1 MTVKKGEKMI
11 EAGVGFLVGVM
22 VGVVITALCV
32 ISSNNDIEKK

>member
-1 MTVKKGEKMI
+1 MI

-32 ISSNNDIEKK
+32 ISSNNDIEHEEDDR